1 MNEPTTEDFSVLK
14 SKIFIGHTKPQVNE
28 EEYMMFE
35 WEDSPQLSDLKA
47 SKPISYRSVISV
59 KHGGRTEKSLGWTLT
74 FEPCSVSFNPL
85 APGSFVRGWWE
96 PPAELTEREENSA
109 WGKTR
114 NLFPQLALI
123 SPRRVYFT
131 LTHKQSLARGRWRGK
146 T

>member
-14 SKIFIGHTKPQVNE
+14 SKVFIGHTKPQVN